1 MLKSILDGD
10 LHPISMTQMEKTFS
24 EFVLGE
30 TFPKPT
36 EVRLEKVKYNAV
48 IYLDLMEGPL
58 DERKKLG
65 NLKLLPLSPT
75 ATF

>member
-58 DERKKLG
+58 HERKSLG
-65 NLKLLPLSPT
+65 NLKVLPLSPR
-75 ATF
+75 ARL

>member
-1 MLKSILDGD
+1 
-10 LHPISMTQMEKTFS
+10 MTQMEKTFS

-36 EVRLEKVKYNAV
+36 DVKLEKVKYNAV

-58 DERKKLG
+58 HWDKIKR
-65 NLKLLPLSPT
+65 P
-75 ATF
+75 